1 MNSSEN
7 GVFCACGVNGMH
19 AMGLQCIFPGSTTRC
34 NAMPFSAAAP
44 HTALQEMH
52 TALQEFHT
60 ALQEFHTALQE
71 IRAGASHNMAQ
82 WGRGSSKVPRP
93 VREQTFLQSF
103 QNSQQPHPSRTVSLI
118 RHRRIA
124 LNRTLPNFS
133 REK

>member
-1 MNSSEN
+1 
-7 GVFCACGVNGMH
+7 
-19 AMGLQCIFPGSTTRC
+19 MGLQCIFPGSTTRC

-44 HTALQEMH
+44 
-52 TALQEFHT
+52 HT

-103 QNSQQPHPSRTVSLI
+103 QNSQQPHPSTVSLI

>member
-1 MNSSEN
+1 
-7 GVFCACGVNGMH
+7 
-19 AMGLQCIFPGSTTRC
+19 MGLQCIFPGSTTRC

-44 HTALQEMH
+44 HTALQEI
-52 TALQEFHT
+52 HT

-103 QNSQQPHPSRTVSLI
+103 QNSQQPHPSTVSLI

>member
-1 MNSSEN
+1 
-7 GVFCACGVNGMH
+7 
-19 AMGLQCIFPGSTTRC
+19 MGLQCIFPGSTTRC

-44 HTALQEMH
+44 HTALQE
-52 TALQEFHT
+52 FHT
-60 ALQEFHTALQE
+60 ALKEFHTALQE

-103 QNSQQPHPSRTVSLI
+103 QNSQQPHPSTVSLI

>member
-1 MNSSEN
+1 
-7 GVFCACGVNGMH
+7 
-19 AMGLQCIFPGSTTRC
+19 MGLQCIFPGSTTRC

-44 HTALQEMH
+44 HTALQEIHTALQEIH

-103 QNSQQPHPSRTVSLI
+103 QNSQQPHPSTVSLI

>member
-1 MNSSEN
+1 
-7 GVFCACGVNGMH
+7 
-19 AMGLQCIFPGSTTRC
+19 MGLQCIFPGSTTRC

-44 HTALQEMH
+44 HTALQE
-52 TALQEFHT
+52 FHT
-60 ALQEFHTALQE
+60 ALQEIHTALQEIHTALQE

-103 QNSQQPHPSRTVSLI
+103 QNSQQPHPSTVSLI